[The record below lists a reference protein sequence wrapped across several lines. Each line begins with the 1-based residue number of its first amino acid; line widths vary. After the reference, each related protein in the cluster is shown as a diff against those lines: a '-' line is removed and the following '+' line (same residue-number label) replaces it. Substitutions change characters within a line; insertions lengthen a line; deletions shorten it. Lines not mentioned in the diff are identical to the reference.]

1 MQKGRLPTLNYARS
15 RGLFV
20 VLITVETIS
29 GARKNEECE
38 DIQRLLAMAHNKE
51 IDCVLVSELTS

>member
-1 MQKGRLPTLNYARS
+1 MQKGRLPTLNH
-15 RGLFV
+15 
-20 VLITVETIS
+20 I
-29 GARKNEECE
+29 ARKNEERE